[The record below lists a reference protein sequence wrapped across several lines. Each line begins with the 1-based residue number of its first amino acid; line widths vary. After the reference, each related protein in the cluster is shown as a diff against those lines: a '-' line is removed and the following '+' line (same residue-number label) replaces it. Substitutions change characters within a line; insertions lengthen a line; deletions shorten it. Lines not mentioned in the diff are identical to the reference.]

1 MQYNPP
7 LAHIT
12 RAIAAQGRR
21 MDWLAAKAGISNGH
35 LTRILAGER
44 RLQPVVAQRIADALG
59 LPLDYV
65 LQDTQTEV
73 TA

>member
-7 LAHIT
+7 LVHIS
-12 RAIAAQGRR
+12 RAIATQGRR
-21 MDWLAAKAGISNGH
+21 MGWVARRAGISQGH

-44 RLQPVVAQRIADALG
+44 RLQPHIAQSLADALG

-65 LQDTQTEV
+65 LLGTQTEV
-73 TA
+73 SA